1 MPEKRKSAGKNKT
14 GKKTDK
20 AEARE
25 FMRAHNV
32 IWAPSKRQLA
42 MMARPEFEA
51 LYGGAAGGGKSDYLL
66 VEALRQVRIREYR
79 AIIFRKTYPELEDLI
94 GRSMELYRAAFP
106 KARYNS
112 SRHAWT
118 FPSGAMIYFGSM
130 QHPKDRLKYQGRHFD
145 FVGFDELTHFSWDEY
160 NYLFSRVRSSAPGL
174 RRYIRSTANPGGP
187 GHGWVKSR
195 FVSPAEPGTTIVET
209 KETTDPKGNILRF
222 TRDCIF
228 IPSKVFD
235 NPDLIRNNPDYVAS
249 LAMMPEALRKALL
262 DGDWDSFNGQVFT
275 EWRNDPENYD
285 TRQWTH
291 VISPFRIPDG
301 WLIGRSYDFGYA
313 KPFSV
318 GWYAIDYTGC
328 VYRIREL
335 YGCVDKEPN
344 TGIKIDP
351 TEQARRIREIEN
363 TDENLKGR
371 NIVGIADPSIFD
383 TSHGDSI
390 ADLMAREGVYWSPGD
405 NQRIA
410 GKMQYHYRL
419 AFDKDGLP
427 MFYVFDTCKEFIR
440 TIPQLVYDEKKVE
453 DIDTTQED
461 HIYDEC
467 RYFLMEH
474 MIARRENTK
483 KPVPMDDPLDLYKD
497 ERKKAYKFIR
507 I

>member
-1 MPEKRKSAGKNKT
+1 M
-14 GKKTDK
+14 
-20 AEARE
+20 
-25 FMRAHNV
+25 
-32 IWAPSKRQLA
+32 
-42 MMARPEFEA
+42 
-51 LYGGAAGGGKSDYLL
+51 
-66 VEALRQVRIREYR
+66 
-79 AIIFRKTYPELEDLI
+79 
-94 GRSMELYRAAFP
+94 
-106 KARYNS
+106 
-112 SRHAWT
+112 
-118 FPSGAMIYFGSM
+118 
-130 QHPKDRLKYQGRHFD
+130 
-145 FVGFDELTHFSWDEY
+145 
-160 NYLFSRVRSSAPGL
+160 
-174 RRYIRSTANPGGP
+174 
-187 GHGWVKSR
+187 
-195 FVSPAEPGTTIVET
+195 
-209 KETTDPKGNILRF
+209 
-222 TRDCIF
+222 
-228 IPSKVFD
+228 
-235 NPDLIRNNPDYVAS
+235 
-249 LAMMPEALRKALL
+249 
-262 DGDWDSFNGQVFT
+262 
-275 EWRNDPENYD
+275 
-285 TRQWTH
+285 
-291 VISPFRIPDG
+291 
-301 WLIGRSYDFGYA
+301 
-313 KPFSV
+313 
-318 GWYAIDYTGC
+318 
-328 VYRIREL
+328 YRIREL

-419 AFDKDGLP
+419 AFNKDGLP
-427 MFYVFDTCKEFIR
+427 MFYVFDTCREFIR